1 MPNYQESIIYKL
13 CCKDTT
19 IADIYIGSTTNFR
32 RRKTQHKFCC
42 LNETSEHYLQPK
54 YIFIRIN
61 GGWDNWDMIQIKK
74 VSCNSKR
81 ELEAEERKVY
91 DELKP
96 ALNFCKPQRKD
107 GDLKI
112 YVEENKE
119 KIKQYQ
125 KTHTDTGKRKERTKI
140 YRDENKEKI
149 KQSKK
154 EYALKNKE
162 KIKQYHKEYYQN
174 KKLNIIP
181 N

>member
-19 IADIYIGSTTNFR
+19 ITDIYIGSTTNFR

-42 LNETSEHYLQPK
+42 LNESDRHYLNGK

-61 GGWDNWDMIQIKK
+61 GGWDNWDMIQIKE

-96 ALNFCKPQRKD
+96 ALNFNKPQRKD
-107 GDLKI
+107 EDLKI

-119 KIKQYQ
+119 KIKQYG
-125 KTHTDTGKRKERTKI
+125 KTYTDKTTEKRKI
-140 YRDENKEKI
+140 YRDNNKEKI

-162 KIKQYHKEYYQN
+162 KLKQYHKEYYQN
-174 KKLNIIP
+174 KKLIIIP